1 MTFRL
6 CVLGG
11 SAFSTVQLIDSLA
24 DWPGGGERRPA
35 GLELVL
41 HGRSPDRLDAV
52 SAACQRRAASCG
64 LEITVRAE
72 PELTCAL
79 DGADAVLNQIRVGG
93 LEERAVDESF
103 PRAFGLPGE
112 ETMGPGGLACAV
124 RTMRGLR
131 PVWEQIAQQAASALL
146 INLTN
151 PAGIIQQAAR
161 AEFGLPVVTVC
172 DSPLVMLDRLTAA
185 LERPAAE
192 VRDRYVGMNHVGWY
206 VPADATELRR
216 LCADSDSD
224 TAAMAAIHQA
234 LPAPYMRYYAFPGRC
249 LRAQHGNPARASE
262 LIALRQETL
271 EQYRTGSVPA
281 SWQRA
286 APWYRLAVV
295 PMLDAWISG
304 SAEVLIVGLP
314 NEARLPWL
322 PPDVIVEGPA
332 LLARPRQIEPQ
343 PVAGL
348 PDLPRGLLARH
359 AAYERLTVEALTSEL
374 TADSLTRA
382 LLANP
387 MVSDLDQADSL
398 AAAILAR
405 EARAYG

>member
-1 MTFRL
+1 
-6 CVLGG
+6 
-11 SAFSTVQLIDSLA
+11 
-24 DWPGGGERRPA
+24 
-35 GLELVL
+35 
-41 HGRSPDRLDAV
+41 
-52 SAACQRRAASCG
+52 
-64 LEITVRAE
+64 
-72 PELTCAL
+72 
-79 DGADAVLNQIRVGG
+79 
-93 LEERAVDESF
+93 
-103 PRAFGLPGE
+103 
-112 ETMGPGGLACAV
+112 
-124 RTMRGLR
+124 
-131 PVWEQIAQQAASALL
+131 
-146 INLTN
+146 
-151 PAGIIQQAAR
+151 
-161 AEFGLPVVTVC
+161 
-172 DSPLVMLDRLTAA
+172 
-185 LERPAAE
+185 
-192 VRDRYVGMNHVGWY
+192 MNHVGWY
-206 VPADATELRR
+206 VPADPTELSR

-224 TAAMAAIHQA
+224 TTAMAAIHQA

-249 LRAQHGNPARASE
+249 LRAQHGKPARASE

-405 EARAYG
+405 EARAHG